1 MKLLVASGNA
11 KKLRE
16 LDQVLQ
22 DLDIRGVELLS
33 LSDVDA
39 YPEPRETGLSF
50 AENALIKARAGARAT
65 GFACVA
71 DDSGLSVDALGGM
84 PGVLSARWSGA
95 HGDDEAN
102 NRLLLAQM
110 EDIEQ
115 RAAAFVSCCAL
126 VVPGSGA
133 GAAAGAGVGA
143 GAGAGV
149 EAEAEAGAGAGA
161 AEELREFTAEGRWE
175 GQLLY
180 TPRGENGFGY
190 DPLFAPNDA
199 DGRSSAELTAE
210 EKNARSHRGQAL
222 RLLAPHIA
230 ALL

>member
-133 GAAAGAGVGA
+133 GAA
-143 GAGAGV
+143 
-149 EAEAEAGAGAGA
+149 
-161 AEELREFTAEGRWE
+161 EELREFTAEGRWE

>member
-65 GFACVA
+65 GYACVA

-126 VVPGSGA
+126 VVPGS
-133 GAAAGAGVGA
+133 
-143 GAGAGV
+143 
-149 EAEAEAGAGAGA
+149 GAGA